1 MAEPITT
8 QGMGGQRAMAKP
20 ITAKG
25 MGGQNYANKYGRL
38 K

>member
-8 QGMGGQRAMAKP
+8 QGMGGQRAMAEP

-25 MGGQNYANKYGRL
+25 MGGQIYANKYGRL